1 VKQVAVVSGKGGTGK
16 TTLTASFAAL
26 AKDVVIVDCDVDA
39 AVLHLLLEPNT
50 VIEQEFKGA
59 KVAIIDKSKCI
70 ECGECEKAC
79 RFDAIKDFIVDPIF
93 CEGCGVCSYICPE
106 DAISLKEKV
115 SGYAFIS
122 ETRFGPMSHARLST
136 AEGNSGKLVTL
147 VRHNAKQIAER
158 EGKNLILLDGPPGIG
173 CPVIASLTGVDLAV
187 LVTEP
192 TMSGLHDLERILVV
206 VEHFGVIPLVCINMY
221 DINEENT
228 RRIVT
233 FCQQNNVEVAG
244 EIPFD
249 PIVTKAMV
257 ARKTV
262 VEYSP
267 NSKVS
272 DKIREIWG
280 KVMQMLENE

>member
-122 ETRFGPMSHARLST
+122 ETRFGPMSHARLTT

-192 TMSGLHDLERILVV
+192 TMSGLQDLERILGVV
-206 VEHFGVIPLVCINMY
+206 KHFGVVPFVCVNMY
-221 DINEENT
+221 DINKENT
-228 RRIVT
+228 ERIVE
-233 FCQQNNVEVAG
+233 FCRQNDVGFVGA
-244 EIPFD
+244 IPFD
-249 PIVTKAMV
+249 PIVTEAMV

-280 KVMQMLENE
+280 KVVQMLENE

>member
-1 VKQVAVVSGKGGTGK
+1 VKQIAVISGKGGTGK

-26 AKDVVIVDCDVDA
+26 AKDIVIADCDVDA
-39 AVLHLLLEPNT
+39 AVLHLLLEPSLVT
-50 VIEQEFKGA
+50 EQEFKGS
-59 KVAIIDKSKCI
+59 KVAIVDKSTCT
-70 ECGECEKAC
+70 ECGKCEKAC
-79 RFDAIKDFIVDPIF
+79 RFSAIKDFTINPIL
-93 CEGCGVCSYICPE
+93 CEGCSVCSYVCTE

-228 RRIVT
+228 RRIVA

>member
-26 AKDVVIVDCDVDA
+26 AKDVIIVDCDVDA

-122 ETRFGPMSHARLST
+122 ETRFGPMSHARLTT

-192 TMSGLHDLERILVV
+192 TMSGLQDLERILGVV
-206 VEHFGVIPLVCINMY
+206 KHFGVVPFVCVNMY
-221 DINEENT
+221 DINKENT
-228 RRIVT
+228 ERIVE
-233 FCQQNNVEVAG
+233 FCRQSDVGFVGA
-244 EIPFD
+244 IPFD
-249 PIVTKAMV
+249 PIVTEAMV

-280 KVMQMLENE
+280 KVVQMLENE